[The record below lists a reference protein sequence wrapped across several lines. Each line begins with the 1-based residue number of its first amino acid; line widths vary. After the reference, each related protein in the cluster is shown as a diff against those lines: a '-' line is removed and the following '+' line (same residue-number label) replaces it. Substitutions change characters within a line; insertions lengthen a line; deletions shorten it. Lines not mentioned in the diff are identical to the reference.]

1 MFFFQYSN
9 KSISYND
16 RDLVATSKSGYSRL
30 PFSYVPGQMRYIIFP
45 ASPGSAPGLQN
56 MHGPFF
62 FNFQRATFRWEH
74 MINIYWWKKRCYVQL
89 NTWHKVRLCNGH
101 RHYLSALDVQDI
113 LGHFVKWTENEL
125 IFILSVFPI
134 SMLLLRKEKNPH
146 LGCLWIRYI
155 KDVCISLC

>member
-101 RHYLSALDVQDI
+101 RHYLSALDVETNCQLSIVNLSPRHFRSFCEMDREWIDI
-113 LGHFVKWTENEL
+113 HSQRVSHFYVAFT
-125 IFILSVFPI
+125 
-134 SMLLLRKEKNPH
+134 
-146 LGCLWIRYI
+146 
-155 KDVCISLC
+155 

>member
-16 RDLVATSKSGYSRL
+16 WDLVATSKSGYSRL

-101 RHYLSALDVQDI
+101 RHYLSALVI
-113 LGHFVKWTENEL
+113 LWNGQRMNWYSF
-125 IFILSVFPI
+125 SACFPF
-134 SMLLLRKEKNPH
+134 LCCFYVRKKTPP
-146 LGCLWIRYI
+146 WM
-155 KDVCISLC
+155 SLN